1 MSVRYRCRAVG
12 AVGGLRPDEWGWSLT
27 SRRRKRRRERPCMCL
42 CTVYGSHRVHLF
54 KNQKHYRSLFSFIIK
69 VFAKTRNY
77 KKNHSL
83 FQLCT
88 LRQRCLICFSASCR
102 LLTLSGLVSPSHAWE
117 KLYPGG
123 SLWTSKPEG
132 CASQYTR
139 IYIWIYRKQVMSAH
153 LTLGVQAGIWRISR
167 NKRHTSSSVPS
178 LKTLCGVVLTLFQSH
193 FRLSSFNETI
203 TIACAV
209 CFCAIVPEKPAFCST
224 LDLNQRE
231 EGEVE
236 PSGRDG
242 WPGPSLRRALGFH
255 QHWEAPPSPTPSSA
269 LLSTCLVLEITS
281 SPPPSDFLRFIIVIL
296 SHTDSKATGA
306 RVKSTSQSRIL
317 GQKELN

>member
-1 MSVRYRCRAVG
+1 MSG
-12 AVGGLRPDEWGWSLT
+12 AGHSPVGGGRG
-27 SRRRKRRRERPCMCL
+27 
-42 CTVYGSHRVHLF
+42 
-54 KNQKHYRSLFSFIIK
+54 
-69 VFAKTRNY
+69 
-77 KKNHSL
+77 
-83 FQLCT
+83 
-88 LRQRCLICFSASCR
+88 
-102 LLTLSGLVSPSHAWE
+102 
-117 KLYPGG
+117 GG
-123 SLWTSKPEG
+123 SVPVCV
-132 CASQYTR
+132 CALFMGH
-139 IYIWIYRKQVMSAH
+139 IGYI
-153 LTLGVQAGIWRISR
+153 
-167 NKRHTSSSVPS
+167 S
-178 LKTLCGVVLTLFQSH
+178 LKTKNIIVLFFPLSSRFLQKLETTKKTTVCFSCALWGRDAWFVSLQAAAFSPSLGSFLRATPGRSCILEVHSGPPNLKVVPASIPAYIYEYIENRSCLHIWLWGSKRGSDVSAETRDTPQVRYQVLKLFAGWFLTLFQSH

>member
-1 MSVRYRCRAVG
+1 MSG
-12 AVGGLRPDEWGWSLT
+12 AGHSPVGGGRG
-27 SRRRKRRRERPCMCL
+27 
-42 CTVYGSHRVHLF
+42 
-54 KNQKHYRSLFSFIIK
+54 
-69 VFAKTRNY
+69 
-77 KKNHSL
+77 
-83 FQLCT
+83 
-88 LRQRCLICFSASCR
+88 
-102 LLTLSGLVSPSHAWE
+102 
-117 KLYPGG
+117 GG
-123 SLWTSKPEG
+123 SVPVCV
-132 CASQYTR
+132 CALFMGH
-139 IYIWIYRKQVMSAH
+139 IGYI
-153 LTLGVQAGIWRISR
+153 
-167 NKRHTSSSVPS
+167 S
-178 LKTLCGVVLTLFQSH
+178 LKTKNIIVLFFPLSSRFLQKLETTKKTTVCFSCALWGRDAWFVSLQAAAFSPSLGSFLRATPGRSCILEVHSGPPNLKVVPASIHAYIYEYIENRSCLHIWLWGSKRGSDVSAETRDTPQVRYQVLKLFAGWFLTLFQSH

>member
-1 MSVRYRCRAVG
+1 MSFCANRFLKVYFHFWPHPDLSLATMSVRYRCRAVG

-139 IYIWIYRKQVMSAH
+139 IYIYMNI
-153 LTLGVQAGIWRISR
+153 
-167 NKRHTSSSVPS
+167 
-178 LKTLCGVVLTLFQSH
+178 
-193 FRLSSFNETI
+193 
-203 TIACAV
+203 
-209 CFCAIVPEKPAFCST
+209 
-224 LDLNQRE
+224 
-231 EGEVE
+231 
-236 PSGRDG
+236 
-242 WPGPSLRRALGFH
+242 
-255 QHWEAPPSPTPSSA
+255 
-269 LLSTCLVLEITS
+269 
-281 SPPPSDFLRFIIVIL
+281 
-296 SHTDSKATGA
+296 
-306 RVKSTSQSRIL
+306 
-317 GQKELN
+317 